1 MEVVAW
7 IGLCAAFLTSL
18 SYLPQVQKA
27 RPRGST
33 SDLSL
38 KMLLALTTGL
48 LLWVVYGLVRDDWI
62 IVAANTVGAAL
73 SGGVLAFKI
82 RDLRLERGRR

>member
-48 LLWVVYGLVRDDWI
+48 LLWMVYGLVRDDWI

-73 SGGVLAFKI
+73 SGCVLAFKI

>member
-48 LLWVVYGLVRDDWI
+48 LLWMVYGLVRGDSI
-62 IVAANTVGAAL
+62 IVAANAVGAAL
-73 SGGVLAFKI
+73 SGCVLAFKI
-82 RDLRLERGRR
+82 RDLQLERGRR